1 MELPLNYITKNELQQ
16 ELETNFETMTAKL
29 LEALGVSQQ
38 VQEQK
43 LTTLKEY
50 LVEQDS
56 SIKQSVERVE
66 LDVQLG
72 NQQRDEVCNETN
84 PDHCKIGYG

>member
-1 MELPLNYITKNELQQ
+1 
-16 ELETNFETMTAKL
+16 MTAKL

-72 NQQRDEVCNETN
+72 NQQRDEKMTQIIARLESSA
-84 PDHCKIGYG
+84 HK